1 LRFSLQDIKK
11 QVHRRGETLSVSLHF
26 LRPGELRTE
35 IERLVTYHEQLL
47 GHPQKEFSVDD
58 ARACMGDY
66 RLAHCLIAT
75 LSAWYSWR
83 QCAWQTALQPSAN
96 DALVTRF
103 QEAGITSPVQLRLA
117 LFTFVNERYHGFL
130 DAQTRAVALEQF
142 AESYAGKD
150 VTGTYTLTVAD
161 LDYLLALD
169 SDEEALLV
177 RDTPHPPTPRQVAA
191 LYNQWVFEAA
201 LFNASDVHFVIDCNA
216 FMQMQDVHAN
226 IPVTGLGAVIKRLC
240 YLARKLGVYYDLAY
254 DSVSNAGQSTPSILY
269 LTLYGPQEMT
279 GAPQQ
284 YGIRLAKLSRILL
297 GYSNPTSSRTLPTT
311 AILQAQATIHFL
323 QRSYRFVM
331 DTDLLNLLPPPSE
344 TNLDETHPSP
354 GDQKPDQQPHE
365 SSQPYH
371 VTSAIYDS
379 TIEQSFAEAFQALSH
394 SDGADGWRLEREP
407 EPLLLTHPSTDTSPS
422 TALQGIFIP
431 DFALTRDH
439 LRIYIEILG
448 YWTPSYRER
457 KIAKLQL
464 LKGRNDLLLAI
475 PREAYETFASLSTDF
490 PIVVYDGRLS
500 ATELLKVL
508 RSHYDDLHERLAQI
522 DVDGVRKQVASEGLL
537 PERACYTLLHCYRR
551 SELQQAAERVINED
565 IAFTPG
571 VGFYQA
577 EWFDQLHR
585 LFVIWLGEVEG
596 KSSGKPLPLPWV
608 IQESRSQWPIL
619 SACEDATIEALISLW
634 PEVHISRSSIFEATI
649 AISEGEET
657 PQPRVE
663 AAPKKSARTQRT
675 PTKKRII
682 LETNQ
687 PDLWK

>member
-1 LRFSLQDIKK
+1 
-11 QVHRRGETLSVSLHF
+11 
-26 LRPGELRTE
+26 
-35 IERLVTYHEQLL
+35 
-47 GHPQKEFSVDD
+47 
-58 ARACMGDY
+58 
-66 RLAHCLIAT
+66 
-75 LSAWYSWR
+75 
-83 QCAWQTALQPSAN
+83 
-96 DALVTRF
+96 
-103 QEAGITSPVQLRLA
+103 
-117 LFTFVNERYHGFL
+117 
-130 DAQTRAVALEQF
+130 
-142 AESYAGKD
+142 
-150 VTGTYTLTVAD
+150 
-161 LDYLLALD
+161 
-169 SDEEALLV
+169 
-177 RDTPHPPTPRQVAA
+177 
-191 LYNQWVFEAA
+191 
-201 LFNASDVHFVIDCNA
+201 
-216 FMQMQDVHAN
+216 
-226 IPVTGLGAVIKRLC
+226 
-240 YLARKLGVYYDLAY
+240 
-254 DSVSNAGQSTPSILY
+254 
-269 LTLYGPQEMT
+269 MT

-331 DTDLLNLLPPPSE
+331 DTNLLNLLPPPSE
-344 TNLDETHPSP
+344 TNLDETHPSS
-354 GDQKPDQQPHE
+354 GDQTPDQQLRE

-379 TIEQSFAEAFQALSH
+379 SIEQSFAEAFQALAN

-490 PIVVYDGRLS
+490 PIVVYDGQLS

-537 PERACYTLLHCYRR
+537 PERSCYTLLHCYRR

-585 LFVIWLGEVEG
+585 LFVIWLGEVEA
-596 KSSGKPLPLPWV
+596 KSSGKPLSLPWV